1 MRVGIIS
8 ASFPPDFGWDGGATR
23 AYELAMGLKAAG
35 HEVEIFAL
43 AAEIESVTI
52 QDGMR
57 VHRVLVDQKLV
68 QLKVVP
74 KTTPNVLT
82 IWSSRSALWKAFLKA
97 HAQRPF
103 EVLDIPNILWDGL
116 LPSISGMVPVVVR
129 LQQNQSLYD
138 KESIGAKSAFSLDSE
153 LVNQFS
159 DLTLSMAE
167 KIYSPTKEL
176 AAALVPSNPDKV
188 DIVADPIDMDRFTV
202 YGAMAMP
209 KDSDR
214 KLVIVGKVR
223 DKAVHK
229 YMCDVIKGVNHQNH
243 EIPFL
248 ILAEDITSDDD
259 EHHAQESVKGLL
271 GEHNPVIVTRAY
283 HQLLP
288 DLLRSAQ
295 YVLVAP
301 GSERV
306 PYSWLEPMA
315 CQRAVIANSD
325 PGCEQY
331 MRAGEDAV
339 LVKPFDVKASVNAVL
354 ELFEDRALRLKV
366 GISGCRVVHE
376 SHCRRRVMGKLEDIY
391 RAAIDNYRSEERAAA
406 RAMAMHDFVQR
417 SEALVASYDKMLYD
431 LLFVE
436 SPEFRFRHWF
446 TKVAESKSPAAPIAS
461 TVAKIFGVKHT
472 NGNSSPP

>member
-35 HEVEIFAL
+35 HEVEVFAL
-43 AAEIESVTI
+43 AAEIESETI

-74 KTTPNVLT
+74 KTTPNALT
-82 IWSSRSALWKAFLKA
+82 IWSSRSALWKACLKA
-97 HAQRPF
+97 HSQRPF
-103 EVLDIPNILWDGL
+103 DVLDIPNILWDGL
-116 LPSISGMVPVVVR
+116 LPAVSGLVPVVVR
-129 LQQNQSLYD
+129 LQQSQSLYD
-138 KESIGAKSAFSLDSE
+138 KESIGAKSAFALDSE
-153 LVNQFS
+153 LVNELS
-159 DLTLSMAE
+159 DLTLSVAE
-167 KIYSPTKEL
+167 KIYSPNKQL
-176 AAALVPSNPDKV
+176 AANLVPKNPEQV
-188 DIVADPIDMDRFTV
+188 DIVSDPVDLDRFTV
-202 YGAMAMP
+202 YGSMAMP

-214 KLVIVGKVR
+214 KLILVGKVR
-223 DKAVHK
+223 EKAVHK
-229 YMCDVIKGVNHQNH
+229 YMCDVIKGVDQHNR

-259 EHHAQESVKGLL
+259 EHHAQESVKNLL

-288 DLLRSAQ
+288 ELMRSAQ
-295 YVLVAP
+295 VVLVAP
-301 GSERV
+301 GSERL

-315 CQRAVIANSD
+315 SQRALVASSE
-325 PGCEQY
+325 GACEQY
-331 MRAGEDAV
+331 IRAGEDAI
-339 LVKPFDVKASVNAVL
+339 LVKPYDVKASVEAVVGL
-354 ELFEDRALRLKV
+354 IGERSKRLKI
-366 GISGCRVVHE
+366 GIAGCRTVHQR
-376 SHCRRRVMGKLEDIY
+376 HCRPSVIESLEAVY
-391 RAAIDNYRSEERAAA
+391 RTAIDNYKSPERVAA

-436 SPEFRFRHWF
+436 SPEFRFRHWV
-446 TKVAESKSPAAPIAS
+446 TKVSESKSPAAPIA
-461 TVAKIFGVKHT
+461 TQVAKMFGVKNK
-472 NGNSSPP
+472 NGRNK

>member
-1 MRVGIIS
+1 MRIGIIS

-43 AAEIESVTI
+43 ASEIESETI

-74 KTTPNVLT
+74 KTTPNALT
-82 IWSSRSALWKAFLKA
+82 IWSSRSALWKACLKA
-97 HAQRPF
+97 HAERPF
-103 EVLDIPNILWDGL
+103 DVLDIPNILWDGL
-116 LPSISGMVPVVVR
+116 LPAIAGLVPVVVR

-138 KESIGAKSAFSLDSE
+138 KESIGAKSAFALDSE
-153 LVNQFS
+153 LVNELS
-159 DLTLSMAE
+159 NLTLSLAE
-167 KIYSPTKEL
+167 QIYSPTKQL
-176 AAALVPSNPDKV
+176 AESLVSRHPEKVAIICDPLDLDK
-188 DIVADPIDMDRFTV
+188 FTV
-202 YGAMAMP
+202 YGSMALP

-214 KLVIVGKVR
+214 KLVLTGKVR

-229 YMCDVIKGVNHQNH
+229 YMCDVIKGVHHQN
-243 EIPFL
+243 PDVSFL

-288 DLLRSAQ
+288 ELLRSAQ

-301 GSERV
+301 GSERI

-315 CQRAVIANSD
+315 CQRALVASSD
-325 PGCEQY
+325 PGTEPY
-331 MRAGEDAV
+331 IRAGEDAI
-339 LVKPFDVKASVNAVL
+339 LVKPYDVKGSVQAIL
-354 ELFEDRALRLKV
+354 ELSNDRSLRLK
-366 GISGCRVVHE
+366 ISITGCRAIHE
-376 SHCRRRVMGKLEDIY
+376 SHCRLRGMANLEAVY
-391 RAAIDNYRSEERAAA
+391 RAAIDNYRTPERAAA
-406 RAMAMHDFVQR
+406 RAMAMHDFIQR
-417 SEALVASYDKMLYD
+417 AESLVSSYDKMLYD

-436 SPEFRFRHWF
+436 SPEFRFRHWV
-446 TKVAESKSPAAPIAS
+446 TKFAESNSPAAPIA
-461 TVAKIFGVKHT
+461 TKMAKLFGVKHT
-472 NGNSSPP
+472 NGRQ